1 VELEEDVPAELELWL
16 YNKRIVEGGEKKER
30 GEMGKPQ
37 NVQSPTK
44 LFFGTIAS
52 GLGLLLAVAGLL
64 ALLFIPNSG
73 VDVFI
78 PNIFLGIVLGTVGY
92 SLGQVRLGIAVIV
105 LTTLIMFAG
114 LTVNV
119 LYPTQVS

>member
-1 VELEEDVPAELELWL
+1 MRAA
-16 YNKRIVEGGEKKER
+16 KER
-30 GEMGKPQ
+30 EGMGKPQ

-44 LFFGTIAS
+44 LFFGTIFA
-52 GLGLLLAVAGLL
+52 GMGLLLAVAGLGV
-64 ALLFIPNSG
+64 LLFIPNSG

-78 PNIFLGIVLGTVGY
+78 PNIFLGIVLGTIGY

-105 LTTLIMFAG
+105 LTTLIMFFG
-114 LTVNV
+114 LTVDV